1 MRLYRRSNLTFS
13 LPFLIKFGV
22 KSFKFNTRLKM
33 QEKLAHAK
41 YEISRAVK
49 ADLAA
54 ITRIYNASVL
64 ERNATATLC
73 PVSIEEREA
82 WFDAHEAANRP
93 IYVLREICDAN
104 LTSEDGE
111 TFEADCERKFDQKGE
126 NLGAQK
132 PGVANQKSEICAWGS
147 LGDYHPRE
155 GYRITAEISV
165 YIAADARGKGLGRR
179 LVKFILESAP
189 KFGIKNVVA
198 LIFSS
203 NAASLNLF
211 AKFGFTRWGELP
223 EVCDMGGKIE
233 SLTILG
239 KKLG

>member
-1 MRLYRRSNLTFS
+1 
-13 LPFLIKFGV
+13 
-22 KSFKFNTRLKM
+22 M
-33 QEKLAHAK
+33 QENPADAK

-64 ERNATATLC
+64 ERNATATLR

-93 IYVLREICDAN
+93 IYVLREVCDAN
-104 LTSEDGE
+104 LTSREGE
-111 TFEADCERKFDQKGE
+111 TFKANCERKFDPKGANLGITNLKGE
-126 NLGAQK
+126 IL
-132 PGVANQKSEICAWGS
+132 AWGS
-147 LGDYHPRE
+147 LSDYHPRE

-165 YIAADARGKGLGRR
+165 YAAPEARGKGLGGR
-179 LVKFILESAP
+179 LVNFMLERAP
-189 KFGIKNVVA
+189 KFGIKNAVA

-211 AKFGFTRWGELP
+211 EKFGFTRWGELP
-223 EVCDMGGKIE
+223 EVCDMGGKPE
-233 SLTILG
+233 SLTIPG
-239 KKLG
+239 KNLS

>member
-1 MRLYRRSNLTFS
+1 
-13 LPFLIKFGV
+13 
-22 KSFKFNTRLKM
+22 M
-33 QEKLAHAK
+33 QENLAAAK

-64 ERNATATLC
+64 ERNATATLH
-73 PVSIEEREA
+73 PVDIEEREA

-93 IYVLREICDAN
+93 IYVLREICKGN
-104 LTSEDGE
+104 LTNKDGE
-111 TFEADCERKFDQKGE
+111 TLEANCERKFDSKGE

-132 PGVANQKSEICAWGS
+132 PSVATPKGEILAWGS
-147 LGDYHPRE
+147 LSDYHPLE

-165 YIAADARGKGLGRR
+165 YVAADARGKGLGRR

-203 NAASLNLF
+203 NEASLNLF

>member
-1 MRLYRRSNLTFS
+1 
-13 LPFLIKFGV
+13 
-22 KSFKFNTRLKM
+22 M
-33 QEKLAHAK
+33 QENLAAAK

-64 ERNATATLC
+64 ERNATATLH
-73 PVSIEEREA
+73 PVDIEEREA

-93 IYVLREICDAN
+93 IYVLREICKGN
-104 LTSEDGE
+104 LTNKDGE
-111 TFEADCERKFDQKGE
+111 TLEANCERKFDSKGE

-132 PGVANQKSEICAWGS
+132 LGVVNQKGEILAWGS
-147 LGDYHPRE
+147 LSDYHPRE
-155 GYRITAEISV
+155 GYHITAEISV
-165 YIAADARGKGLGRR
+165 YVAPGARGKGLGGR
-179 LVKFILESAP
+179 LVNFMLKRAP
-189 KFGIKNVVA
+189 ELGVKNIVA

-223 EVCDMGGKIE
+223 EVCDMGGKLE
-233 SLTILG
+233 SLAILG

>member
-1 MRLYRRSNLTFS
+1 
-13 LPFLIKFGV
+13 
-22 KSFKFNTRLKM
+22 M
-33 QEKLAHAK
+33 QENLAAAK

-54 ITRIYNASVL
+54 ITSIYNASVL
-64 ERNATATLC
+64 EQNATATLH
-73 PVSIEEREA
+73 PVGIEEREA
-82 WFDAHEAANRP
+82 WFDAHETANRP
-93 IYVLREICDAN
+93 IYVLREVCDTN

-111 TFEADCERKFDQKGE
+111 TFEANCERKFDQKGE
-126 NLGAQK
+126 NFGAQK
-132 PGVANQKSEICAWGS
+132 PSVTNQKSEILAWGS
-147 LGDYHPRE
+147 LSDYHPRE

-165 YIAADARGKGLGRR
+165 YIAPEARGKGLGRR

-189 KFGIKNVVA
+189 EFGIKNVVA

-203 NAASLNLF
+203 NAGSLNLF
-211 AKFGFTRWGELP
+211 AKFGFARWGELP

>member
-1 MRLYRRSNLTFS
+1 
-13 LPFLIKFGV
+13 
-22 KSFKFNTRLKM
+22 M
-33 QEKLAHAK
+33 QENFADAK
-41 YEISRAVK
+41 YEISLAVK

-64 ERNATATLC
+64 ERNATATLH
-73 PVSIEEREA
+73 PVGLEEREA

-93 IYVLREICDAN
+93 IYVLREVCDAN
-104 LTSEDGE
+104 LTSREGE
-111 TFEADCERKFDQKGE
+111 TFESDCERKFDPKGANLGITNLKGE
-126 NLGAQK
+126 IL
-132 PGVANQKSEICAWGS
+132 AWGS
-147 LGDYHPRE
+147 LSDYHPRE

-165 YIAADARGKGLGRR
+165 YVAPEARGKRLGGR
-179 LVKFILESAP
+179 LVNFILENAP
-189 KFGIKNVVA
+189 KFGVKNVAA

>member
-1 MRLYRRSNLTFS
+1 
-13 LPFLIKFGV
+13 
-22 KSFKFNTRLKM
+22 M
-33 QEKLAHAK
+33 QENLADAK

-54 ITRIYNASVL
+54 IARIYNASVL
-64 ERNATATLC
+64 ERNATAALH
-73 PVSIEEREA
+73 PIGIEEREA
-82 WFDAHEAANRP
+82 WFDAHEAANRQV
-93 IYVLREICDAN
+93 YVLRELCEGN
-104 LTSEDGE
+104 LTNKDGE
-111 TFEADCERKFDQKGE
+111 TLKSNRERKFGSNGENFGAQKIDAANQKGE
-126 NLGAQK
+126 IL
-132 PGVANQKSEICAWGS
+132 AWGS

-165 YIAADARGKGLGRR
+165 YVAPEARGKGLGGR
-179 LVKFILESAP
+179 LVNFMLKRAP
-189 KFGIKNVVA
+189 EFGIKNIVA

-211 AKFGFTRWGELP
+211 AKFDFTRWGELP
-223 EVCDMGGKIE
+223 EVCDMGGKLE

>member
-1 MRLYRRSNLTFS
+1 
-13 LPFLIKFGV
+13 
-22 KSFKFNTRLKM
+22 M
-33 QEKLAHAK
+33 QENPADAK

-64 ERNATATLC
+64 ERNATATLH
-73 PVSIEEREA
+73 PVGIEEREA

-93 IYVLREICDAN
+93 IYVLCEICNAN
-104 LTSEDGE
+104 LTCREGE
-111 TFEADCERKFDQKGE
+111 TFKANCERKFDPKGANLGITNLKGE
-126 NLGAQK
+126 IL
-132 PGVANQKSEICAWGS
+132 AWGS
-147 LGDYHPRE
+147 LSDYHPRE

-165 YIAADARGKGLGRR
+165 YVAPGARGKGLGGR
-179 LVKFILESAP
+179 LANFMLERAPEFGVKNI
-189 KFGIKNVVA
+189 VA

-203 NAASLNLF
+203 NVASLNLF

-223 EVCDMGGKIE
+223 EVCDMGGKLE

-239 KKLG
+239 RKLG

>member
-1 MRLYRRSNLTFS
+1 
-13 LPFLIKFGV
+13 
-22 KSFKFNTRLKM
+22 M
-33 QEKLAHAK
+33 QENLAAAK
-41 YEISRAVK
+41 YKISRAVK

-64 ERNATATLC
+64 ERNATATLHS
-73 PVSIEEREA
+73 VDIEEREA

-93 IYVLREICDAN
+93 IYVLREICDVN
-104 LTSEDGE
+104 LTSREGE
-111 TFEADCERKFDQKGE
+111 TFKPDCERKFDSKGE
-126 NLGAQK
+126 NLGTQK
-132 PGVANQKSEICAWGS
+132 PSVTNQKGEILAWGS
-147 LGDYHPRE
+147 LSDYHPRE

-165 YIAADARGKGLGRR
+165 YVTPGARGKGLGGR
-179 LVKFILESAP
+179 LVNFILESAP
-189 KFGIKNVVA
+189 KFGVKNVVA

-211 AKFGFTRWGELP
+211 VKFGFAHWGELP

>member
-1 MRLYRRSNLTFS
+1 
-13 LPFLIKFGV
+13 
-22 KSFKFNTRLKM
+22 M
-33 QEKLAHAK
+33 QENLADAK

-64 ERNATATLC
+64 ERNATATLH
-73 PVSIEEREA
+73 PVSTEEREA
-82 WFDAHEAANRP
+82 WFDAHKAANRP
-93 IYVLREICDAN
+93 IYVLREVCDAN
-104 LTSEDGE
+104 LTSREGE
-111 TFEADCERKFDQKGE
+111 TFESDCERKFDQKGA
-126 NLGAQK
+126 NLGITNLK
-132 PGVANQKSEICAWGS
+132 GEILAWGS
-147 LGDYHPRE
+147 LSDYHPRE

-165 YIAADARGKGLGRR
+165 YVAPEARGKRLGGR
-179 LVKFILESAP
+179 LVNFILENAP
-189 KFGIKNVVA
+189 KFGVKNVAA

-223 EVCDMGGKIE
+223 EVCDMDGKIE

>member
-1 MRLYRRSNLTFS
+1 
-13 LPFLIKFGV
+13 
-22 KSFKFNTRLKM
+22 M
-33 QEKLAHAK
+33 QENLADAK

-49 ADLAA
+49 ADLAT
-54 ITRIYNASVL
+54 ITSIYNASII
-64 ERNATATLC
+64 ERNATATLH
-73 PVSIEEREA
+73 PVSIKEREA

-93 IYVLREICDAN
+93 IYVLREICGGN
-104 LTSEDGE
+104 LTSREGE
-111 TFEADCERKFDQKGE
+111 TFEAGCERKFDSKGK

-132 PGVANQKSEICAWGS
+132 PSVTNPKGEILAWGS
-147 LGDYHPRE
+147 LSDYHPRE

-165 YIAADARGKGLGRR
+165 YVAPGARGKRLGVR
-179 LVKFILESAP
+179 LVKFILENAP
-189 KFGIKNVVA
+189 KFGVKNVVA

-203 NAASLNLF
+203 NVASLNLF
-211 AKFGFTRWGELP
+211 AKFGFARWGELP

>member
-1 MRLYRRSNLTFS
+1 
-13 LPFLIKFGV
+13 
-22 KSFKFNTRLKM
+22 M
-33 QEKLAHAK
+33 QENPTYAK

-64 ERNATATLC
+64 ERNATATLH
-73 PVSIEEREA
+73 PVDIEEREA

-93 IYVLREICDAN
+93 IYVLRELCEGN
-104 LTSEDGE
+104 LTGKDGK
-111 TFEADCERKFDQKGE
+111 ADCERKFDSDGKNIGAQKIGAANQKGE
-126 NLGAQK
+126 IL
-132 PGVANQKSEICAWGS
+132 AWGS
-147 LGDYHPRE
+147 LSDYHPRE

-165 YIAADARGKGLGRR
+165 YAAPEARGKGLGGR
-179 LVKFILESAP
+179 LVNFMLKRAP
-189 KFGIKNVVA
+189 EFGIKNIVA

-211 AKFGFTRWGELP
+211 AKFGFTHWGELP
-223 EVCDMGGKIE
+223 EVCDMGGKPE

-239 KKLG
+239 KNLSSAAK

>member
-1 MRLYRRSNLTFS
+1 
-13 LPFLIKFGV
+13 
-22 KSFKFNTRLKM
+22 M
-33 QEKLAHAK
+33 QENLAATK

-64 ERNATATLC
+64 ERNATATLRL
-73 PVSIEEREA
+73 VGIEECEA
-82 WFDAHEAANRP
+82 WFDAHEAANHP
-93 IYVLREICDAN
+93 IYVLREICDVN

-111 TFEADCERKFDQKGE
+111 TFEAYCERKFDPKGE

-132 PGVANQKSEICAWGS
+132 LGIVKQKGKILAWGS
-147 LGDYHPRE
+147 LSDYHPRE
-155 GYRITAEISV
+155 GYSITAEISV
-165 YIAADARGKGLGRR
+165 YVAPGSRGKRLGGR
-179 LVKFILESAP
+179 LVNFMLKRAP
-189 KFGIKNVVA
+189 EFGVKNIVA

-211 AKFGFTRWGELP
+211 AKFGFARWGELP
-223 EVCDMGGKIE
+223 EVCYMGGKIE

>member
-1 MRLYRRSNLTFS
+1 
-13 LPFLIKFGV
+13 
-22 KSFKFNTRLKM
+22 M
-33 QEKLAHAK
+33 QENLATAK

-49 ADLAA
+49 ADLAT
-54 ITRIYNASVL
+54 ITSIYNASIL
-64 ERNATATLC
+64 ERNATATLRS
-73 PVSIEEREA
+73 VSIEEREA

-93 IYVLREICDAN
+93 IYVLRELCDAN

-111 TFEADCERKFDQKGE
+111 TFEAYCERKFDPKDENFGAQKIAAANQKGE
-126 NLGAQK
+126 IL
-132 PGVANQKSEICAWGS
+132 AWGS
-147 LGDYHPRE
+147 LSDYHPHE

-165 YIAADARGKGLGRR
+165 YAAPEARGKGLGWR
-179 LVKFILESAP
+179 LVNFMLERAP
-189 KFGIKNVVA
+189 EFGIKNIVA

-211 AKFGFTRWGELP
+211 AKFGFARWGELP
-223 EVCDMGGKIE
+223 EVCDMCGKLE

>member
-1 MRLYRRSNLTFS
+1 
-13 LPFLIKFGV
+13 
-22 KSFKFNTRLKM
+22 M
-33 QEKLAHAK
+33 QENLADAK
-41 YEISRAVK
+41 YEISRAIK

-54 ITRIYNASVL
+54 ITSIYNASVL
-64 ERNATATLC
+64 ERNATATLH
-73 PVSIEEREA
+73 PVGTEEREA

-93 IYVLREICDAN
+93 IYVLREVCDVN
-104 LTSEDGE
+104 LTSKGGE
-111 TFEADCERKFDQKGE
+111 IFEADCERKFDPKGE

-132 PGVANQKSEICAWGS
+132 QSVTNPKGEILAWDS
-147 LGDYHPRE
+147 LSDYHPRE

-165 YIAADARGKGLGRR
+165 YVAPEARGKGLGGR

-189 KFGIKNVVA
+189 KFGVKNVVV

-223 EVCDMGGKIE
+223 EVCDMGGKLE

>member
-1 MRLYRRSNLTFS
+1 
-13 LPFLIKFGV
+13 
-22 KSFKFNTRLKM
+22 M
-33 QEKLAHAK
+33 QENLAAAK

-64 ERNATATLC
+64 EQNATATLH
-73 PVSIEEREA
+73 PVGIEEREA
-82 WFDAHEAANRP
+82 WFDAHKAANRP
-93 IYVLREICDAN
+93 IYVLRELCEGN
-104 LTSEDGE
+104 YG
-111 TFEADCERKFDQKGE
+111 EADCERKFDSDGENFGAQKIGAANQKGE
-126 NLGAQK
+126 IL
-132 PGVANQKSEICAWGS
+132 AWGS

-155 GYRITAEISV
+155 GYHITAEISV
-165 YIAADARGKGLGRR
+165 YVAPGARGKGLGGR
-179 LVKFILESAP
+179 LVNFMLKRAP
-189 KFGIKNVVA
+189 ELGVKNIVA

-223 EVCDMGGKIE
+223 EVCDMGGKLE
-233 SLTILG
+233 SLAILG

>member
-1 MRLYRRSNLTFS
+1 MQENLTD
-13 LPFLIKFGV
+13 
-22 KSFKFNTRLKM
+22 
-33 QEKLAHAK
+33 AK

-54 ITRIYNASVL
+54 ITNIYNASVL
-64 ERNATATLC
+64 ERNATATLH
-73 PVSIEEREA
+73 PVGLEEREA

-93 IYVLREICDAN
+93 IYVLREVCDVK
-104 LTSEDGE
+104 LTSREGE
-111 TFEADCERKFDQKGE
+111 TFEANCERKFDQKGE
-126 NLGAQK
+126 NFGAQK
-132 PGVANQKSEICAWGS
+132 VSAANQKGEILAWGS
-147 LGDYHPRE
+147 LSDYHPRE

-165 YIAADARGKGLGRR
+165 YVAPEARGKRLGGR
-179 LVKFILESAP
+179 LVNFILENAP
-189 KFGIKNVVA
+189 KFGVKNVAA

-233 SLTILG
+233 SLAILG

>member
-1 MRLYRRSNLTFS
+1 
-13 LPFLIKFGV
+13 
-22 KSFKFNTRLKM
+22 M
-33 QEKLAHAK
+33 QENLAAAK

-54 ITRIYNASVL
+54 ITHIYNASVL
-64 ERNATATLC
+64 ERNATATLYT
-73 PVSIEEREA
+73 VDIEEREA
-82 WFDAHEAANRP
+82 WFNAHEAANRP
-93 IYVLREICDAN
+93 IYVLREICEEN
-104 LTSEDGE
+104 LTSGDGE
-111 TFEADCERKFDQKGE
+111 TFEADDCERKFDSKGE
-126 NLGAQK
+126 NLGT
-132 PGVANQKSEICAWGS
+132 ANQKSEILAWGS
-147 LGDYHPRE
+147 FSDYHPRE

-165 YIAADARGKGLGRR
+165 YVAPEARGKGLGGR

-211 AKFGFTRWGELP
+211 AKLGFARWGELP
-223 EVCDMGGKIE
+223 GVCDMGGKIE